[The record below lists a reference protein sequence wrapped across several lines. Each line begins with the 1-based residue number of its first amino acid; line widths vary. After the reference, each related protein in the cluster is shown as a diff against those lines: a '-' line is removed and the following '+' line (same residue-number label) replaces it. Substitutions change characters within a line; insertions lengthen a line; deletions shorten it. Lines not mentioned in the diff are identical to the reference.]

1 MTVAGR
7 YIAEIAEV
15 GDGVRLKPTADSTV
29 PTDPTE
35 VNLLGLAIALAM
47 GAAGYEHHPEPRD
60 PEVQT
65 IDALLAGDATMPW
78 QPSQPGGKAQVVCEK
93 PDDAPWRCRIH
104 R

>member
-1 MTVAGR
+1 MTVAAR
-7 YIAEIAEV
+7 YVAEIVEA
-15 GDGVRLKPTADSTV
+15 GHGVRLRPTVDSAV

-47 GAAGYEHHPEPRD
+47 GAAGYQHHPEPRD
-60 PEVQT
+60 PELQT

-78 QPSQPGGKAQVVCEK
+78 QPGQPGGTPQVVCEK
-93 PDDAPWRCRIH
+93 PDDAPWRCRIA